1 MYIIHFLGIIKE
13 CIALYS
19 MEINFWKF
27 TTFLVNKN
35 IVRLFFFW
43 LKKKVSLYSSVSF
56 RFLSCVVNCG
66 KC

>member
-35 IVRLFFFW
+35 IVRLFFF
-43 LKKKVSLYSSVSF
+43 F
-56 RFLSCVVNCG
+56 G
-66 KC
+66 